1 MLQKISGASTNTYMI
16 GALCS
21 LTFNNVSYATAS
33 LSSWIPSGYTGDT
46 SYGMILGTITSST
59 NALTSICRCTWSNA
73 SNIVVALTTNYNGS
87 INVCLLF
94 RVKKS

>member
-1 MLQKISGASTNTYMI
+1 MV

-21 LTFNNVSYATAS
+21 VSYNNVSYANAS
-33 LSSWIPSGYTGDT
+33 VSSWIPSGYTGDT

-59 NALTSICRCTWSNA
+59 NIITSICRCTWANA
-73 SNIVVALTTNYNGS
+73 SNIAVALTTNYNGS